1 MENLSNQNIKK
12 ILIIGIAFLVI
23 FNFLIEAIVVSIL
36 MNSPS
41 YQGVGILGLNFTL
54 EGGDVFFFFYN
65 FLVLSIIIIAYC
77 AWKLHPVN
85 FTLKTSGSPPKKVK
99 VALIVLI
106 SFLVFGMMNLILRFY
121 LHYLLNNGGMV
132 ILHFVLDLIY
142 NVSIIISYAAF
153 ILTKYT

>member
-1 MENLSNQNIKK
+1 M
-12 ILIIGIAFLVI
+12 IL
-23 FNFLIEAIVVSIL
+23 NYLIEAIVVSIL

-65 FLVLSIIIIAYC
+65 YLVLSIIIIIYC
-77 AWKLHPVN
+77 AWKIYPIDLA
-85 FTLKTSGSPPKKVK
+85 LKTSKIPSKKEK
-99 VALIVLI
+99 ITLIVLI
-106 SFLVFGMMNLILRFY
+106 SFLTVEIINIILRLY

-142 NVSIIISYAAF
+142 NVSIIISYSAF
-153 ILTKYT
+153 ILTKFS